1 MKKIIS
7 LLFIVILGSLV
18 LSSCERG
25 QKVVEDFPSVI
36 SNLDSYKVT
45 GKLYSMFPS
54 GTKECLVTV
63 YYKQPDFYRVEVDN
77 ETLNEKQIIIKNN
90 LLFRRICIFKH
101 FCFNS

>member
-7 LLFIVILGSLV
+7 VLFIIVLGSLV

-25 QKVVEDFPSVI
+25 QKVVQDFPSVI
-36 SNLDSYKVT
+36 SSLESYKVT

-63 YYKQPDFYRVEVDN
+63 YYKHPDFYRVEVDN
-77 ETLNEKQIIIKNN
+77 ETLNDLKA
-90 LLFRRICIFKH
+90 CI
-101 FCFNS
+101 